1 MSKLFVLLA
10 MVFCHVVDDYYLQ
23 AIGPLASMKQRK
35 WWDENYPQKLYKYDY
50 LVALLMHSLSWA
62 FMVMLPI
69 SFYLSWD
76 IGAEFVVVF
85 VTNTL
90 FHAFIDNAKA
100 NWGAINL
107 MFDQSFHMLQIAGTF
122 WIMLYAKW

>member
-1 MSKLFVLLA
+1 MSKLFVLLV
-10 MVFCHVVDDYYLQ
+10 MIFCHIVDDYCLQ
-23 AIGPLASMKQRK
+23 TIGPIATMKQKK
-35 WWDENYPQKLYKYDY
+35 WWEENHPQKLYKYDY

-76 IGAEFVVVF
+76 IGTKFVVVF

-90 FHAFIDNAKA
+90 LHAFVDNAKA
-100 NWGAINL
+100 NWLAINL
-107 MFDQSFHMLQIAGTF
+107 IVDQSFHMLQIAGTF
-122 WIMLYAKW
+122 WIMLYVQ

>member
-1 MSKLFVLLA
+1 MSRLSILLL
-10 MVFCHVVDDYYLQ
+10 MVFCHIVDDYYLQ
-23 AIGPLASMKQRK
+23 AVGPLASMKQRK
-35 WWDENYPQKLYKYDY
+35 WWDENYPQKMYKYDY

-76 IGAEFVVVF
+76 IGTKFVVLF

-90 FHAFIDNAKA
+90 LHAFIDNAKA
-100 NWGAINL
+100 NWLAINL
-107 MFDQSFHMLQIAGTF
+107 IVDQSLHMLQIAGTF
-122 WIMLYAKW
+122 WILVYGG

>member
-1 MSKLFVLLA
+1 MSRLSILLL
-10 MVFCHVVDDYYLQ
+10 MVFCHIVDDYYLQ

-35 WWDENYPQKLYKYDY
+35 WWDEKYPKKLYKYDY

-69 SFYLSWD
+69 SFCLSWD
-76 IGAEFVVVF
+76 IGTKFVVLF

-90 FHAFIDNAKA
+90 LHAFIDNAKA
-100 NWGAINL
+100 NWLAINL
-107 MFDQSFHMLQIAGTF
+107 IADQSLHMLQIAGTF
-122 WIMLYAKW
+122 WIMLYVQ

>member
-1 MSKLFVLLA
+1 MSRLSVLLL
-10 MVFCHVVDDYYLQ
+10 MLFLHIVDDYYLQ

-35 WWDENYPQKLYKYDY
+35 WWDEHYPQKLYKYDY

-76 IGAEFVVVF
+76 IGTKFVVLF

-90 FHAFIDNAKA
+90 LHAFIDNAKA
-100 NWGAINL
+100 NWLAINL
-107 MFDQSFHMLQIAGTF
+107 IVDQSLHMLQIAGTF
-122 WIMLYAKW
+122 WILVYGG

>member
-1 MSKLFVLLA
+1 MILA
-10 MVFCHVVDDYYLQ
+10 MIFCHIVDDYCLQ
-23 AIGPLASMKQRK
+23 AIGPLATMKQKK
-35 WWDENYPQKLYKYDY
+35 WWEENHPQKLYKYDY

-76 IGAEFVVVF
+76 IGTKFVVAF

-90 FHAFIDNAKA
+90 LHAFVDNAKA
-100 NWGAINL
+100 NWLTINL
-107 MFDQSFHMLQIAGTF
+107 IADQSFHMLQIAGTF
-122 WIMLYAKW
+122 WIMLYVQ